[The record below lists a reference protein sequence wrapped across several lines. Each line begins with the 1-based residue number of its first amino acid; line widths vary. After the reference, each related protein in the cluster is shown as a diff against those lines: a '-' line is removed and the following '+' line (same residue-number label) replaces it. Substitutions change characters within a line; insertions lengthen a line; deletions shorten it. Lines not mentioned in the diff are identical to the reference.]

1 MAREPQ
7 VRSASASLAD
17 IHQCSRTDGGGGLDG
32 GGRLSVRAAS
42 LAVVERP
49 GGLSRDRA
57 TWLLYVV
64 LSCFGFLLNG
74 LGAVLVPLQKDL
86 HVGRDRV
93 AFYPTLFAAGLLL
106 VGVVG
111 GKVVEV
117 IGRGAA
123 LRASIGCMIVGG
135 LLLATS
141 TQALTLLGAL
151 TLGLGGALLI
161 QLIPALL
168 AALHPHATAAA
179 VGEANG
185 LASGASVL
193 APLAVAGAITVGLGW
208 RAGYLLAPVLAL
220 VIVLW
225 PAWRVPLPRSR
236 TPADEAPDGRARQLV
251 GPWFEVLFAVSVE
264 FCMVFWAA
272 SAVTEW
278 HHTSEGM
285 APAVA
290 SLFLVG
296 MATGRS
302 LAVPITRRLRH
313 ERVLML
319 VCTAVA
325 ASGFLVFWAAPMLP
339 LAGVGL
345 AVTGLGVALLYPTTV
360 SRTVAAWP
368 HAPDRAAARGALAS
382 GVAIGGAPFVL
393 AHLADLVGLRAAYLV
408 VPVLLAALAVRTLA
422 AHA

>member
-1 MAREPQ
+1 MEHPR
-7 VRSASASLAD
+7 
-17 IHQCSRTDGGGGLDG
+17 
-32 GGRLSVRAAS
+32 
-42 LAVVERP
+42 
-49 GGLSRDRA
+49 GLSRDRA

-74 LGAVLVPLQKDL
+74 LGAILVPLQDDL
-86 HVGRDRV
+86 HVGRDQV

-106 VGVVG
+106 VGLVG
-111 GKVVEV
+111 GKVVGL
-117 IGRGAA
+117 IGREAA
-123 LRASIGCMIVGG
+123 LRASVGGMILGG

-141 TQALTLLGAL
+141 AQALTLLGAL
-151 TLGLGGALLI
+151 MIGVGGALLI

-168 AALHPHATAAA
+168 AALHPHAPAAA

-185 LASGASVL
+185 LASAASVL

-208 RAGYLLAPVLAL
+208 RFGYLLAPLVALAL
-220 VIVLW
+220 VLW
-225 PAWRVPLPRSR
+225 PAWRTPLPRAR
-236 TPADEAPDGRARQLV
+236 TPAPEAPVGRARQLI

-278 HHTSEGM
+278 HHASEGV

-296 MATGRS
+296 MAIGRS
-302 LAVPITRRLRH
+302 LAVPITRRMPR
-313 ERVLML
+313 ERRLTL
-319 VCTAVA
+319 LCTAMA
-325 ASGFLVFWAAPMLP
+325 GAGFVVFWSAPVLP

-345 AVTGLGVALLYPTTV
+345 AITGLGVALLYPTTV

-393 AHLADLVGLRAAYLV
+393 AHLADLVGLRTAYLI
-408 VPVLLAALAVRTLA
+408 VPVILAALAARTLTA
-422 AHA
+422 RA